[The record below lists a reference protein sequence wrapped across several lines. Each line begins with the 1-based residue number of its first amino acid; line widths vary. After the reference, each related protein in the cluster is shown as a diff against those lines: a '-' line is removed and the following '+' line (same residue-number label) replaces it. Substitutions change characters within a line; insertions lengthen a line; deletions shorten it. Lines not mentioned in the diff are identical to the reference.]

1 MSKVGIIGLGRFG
14 SFWAKVLSSG
24 YEVYGYNR
32 SQRPDPSCA
41 VVGFEE
47 ICGMPVIF
55 LCVSMR
61 AMRETLERM
70 KPFLKPGTLVI
81 DTCSV
86 KMEPVRW
93 MRELLPERVEI
104 LATHPMFGPES
115 AKEGLAGLP
124 LMMHPVRVAGD
135 RYDEWNRFFRSHG
148 IMVVEITPEEHDR
161 QAAMSQALT
170 HMVGRTLSLMGIE
183 ETPIGTLWYRKLL
196 AICRQVEKDS
206 PELFLDMQTLNP
218 YAPVMRES
226 FERSWKEVCASLT
239 DGAHRG

>member
-1 MSKVGIIGLGRFG
+1 MSNVGILGLGRFG
-14 SFWAKVLSSG
+14 KFWATVLSHSHT
-24 YEVYGYNR
+24 VYGYNR
-32 SQRPDPSCA
+32 SVPADPNCTI
-41 VVGFEE
+41 VGFEE
-47 ICGMPVIF
+47 LCSLPVIF
-55 LCVSMR
+55 ICVPMR
-61 AMRETLERM
+61 TVPEMLERM
-70 KPFLKPGTLVI
+70 KGLLKPGTLIV

-86 KMEPVRW
+86 KVEPVRW
-93 MRELLPERVEI
+93 MREILPPDVDI

-115 AKEGLAGLP
+115 AKEGLSGLP
-124 LMMHPVRVAGD
+124 MMMHPIRMPAHS
-135 RYDEWNRFFRSHG
+135 YDEWTHFFRSLG

-218 YAPVMRES
+218 YASDMRAS

-239 DGAHRG
+239 DTANHG